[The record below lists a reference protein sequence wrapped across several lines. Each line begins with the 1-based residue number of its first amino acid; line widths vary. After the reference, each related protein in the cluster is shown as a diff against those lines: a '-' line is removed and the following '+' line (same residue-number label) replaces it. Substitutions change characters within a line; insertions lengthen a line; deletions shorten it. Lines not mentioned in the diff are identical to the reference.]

1 MSWHTKCNLYSA
13 KATSFN
19 LTSLSAYNSGVHI
32 LSRRAKKL
40 HSGFTLVELLVVI
53 AIIGILV
60 GLLLPAV
67 QAAREAARR
76 MQCSNNLKQLGL
88 AFHNFEN
95 AHRQLPTSLRPPS
108 NVSGSGEQSRVS
120 VLTDLL
126 PYLEQNNI
134 YQAYNKTINWNQ
146 GTNIPL
152 SQTRIPSFIC
162 PSSPDGGA
170 LDTAPPAASGVFVPG
185 IASATDY
192 SPIFGIAP
200 GVFTATLGL
209 SSAPEQYRDPAE
221 VFAGVNPPYTYVR
234 GMFPKNATINSATGL
249 QTNKGYTIGNVTDGL
264 SNTLAIAESSGRPF
278 VYVKRKKLAGGNA
291 LTDTDAA
298 SANTDRLN
306 SGGWSRPASD
316 LILFGATNDPQGV
329 LGGTVAFNSTNGHN
343 IRGIT
348 YTAQGIAQ
356 TILGLP
362 IATHGTGAPFS
373 FHTGG
378 ANITRGDGSVHF
390 LSESIDL
397 RTFISLATP
406 AGGEVTSD
414 L

>member
-1 MSWHTKCNLYSA
+1 MKRY
-13 KATSFN
+13 
-19 LTSLSAYNSGVHI
+19 Y
-32 LSRRAKKL
+32 RAGRQ
-40 HSGFTLVELLVVI
+40 GFTLVELLVVI

-126 PYLEQNNI
+126 PYLEQGNI
-134 YQAYNKTINWNQ
+134 YQSYNKGINWNQ

-162 PSSPDGGA
+162 PSNPEGGA
-170 LDTAPPAASGVFVPG
+170 LDTAPPGSVAQFIPG

-200 GVFTATLGL
+200 GVFTQTLGL
-209 SSAPEQYRDPAE
+209 SSAPDQYRDPAE
-221 VFAGVNPPYTYVR
+221 TFAGVNPPYTYVR
-234 GMFPKNATINSATGL
+234 GFFPKNATINTATGL
-249 QTNKGYTIGNVTDGL
+249 QTNKGATFGNVADGL
-264 SNTLAIAESSGRPF
+264 SNTIAIAESSGRPF

-298 SANTDRLN
+298 SSNTDRLN

-316 LILFGATNDPQGV
+316 LILFGATNDPRGV
-329 LGGTVAFNSTNGHN
+329 LGGTVSFNSTNGHN

-348 YTAQGIAQ
+348 YTSQGIAS
-356 TILGLP
+356 TLLGLP
-362 IATHGTGAPFS
+362 IATHGTGAPYS

-378 ANITRGDGSVHF
+378 ANFTLGDGSVQF
-390 LSESIDL
+390 ISEGIDL
-397 RTFISLATP
+397 RAFIGLATP
-406 AGGEVTSD
+406 AGGETSVEF
-414 L
+414 

>member
-1 MSWHTKCNLYSA
+1 MKRN
-13 KATSFN
+13 F
-19 LTSLSAYNSGVHI
+19 GV
-32 LSRRAKKL
+32 K

-76 MQCSNNLKQLGL
+76 MQCSNNLKQIGL
-88 AFHNFEN
+88 AFHNFEGV
-95 AHRQLPTSLRPPS
+95 RKQLPTSLRPPS
-108 NVSGSGEQSRVS
+108 NLSSTTGEQSRVS

-126 PYLEQNNI
+126 PFLEQTNVFNS
-134 YQAYNKTINWNQ
+134 YNKGINWNQ

-152 SQTRIPSFIC
+152 SQTRIPTFIC
-162 PSSPDGGA
+162 PSNPEGGA
-170 LDTAPPAASGVFVPG
+170 LDTAPPGSVSSFVPG
-185 IASATDY
+185 IASSTDY

-200 GVFTATLGL
+200 GVFTQLFGM
-209 SSAPEQYRDPAE
+209 SSAPELYRDPAE

-234 GMFPKNATINSATGL
+234 GMFPKNATVNPGSGL
-249 QTNKGYTIGNVTDGL
+249 QTARGYKFSNVTDGL
-264 SNTLAIAESSGRPF
+264 SNTIAIAESSGRPF
-278 VYVKRKKLAGGNA
+278 VFFRGRRLAGGNA
-291 LTDTDAA
+291 LTDTDAS

-316 LILFGATNDPQGV
+316 IILFGATNDPRGV
-329 LGGTVAFNSTNGHN
+329 LGGTISFNSTNGHN
-343 IRGIT
+343 IRGLT
-348 YTAQGIAQ
+348 YTSAGIAA

-362 IATHGTGAPFS
+362 IATHGTGSPYS

-378 ANITRGDGSVHF
+378 ANFTLGDGSVQF
-390 LSESIDL
+390 ISDNTDL
-397 RTFISLATP
+397 RTFISRATP
-406 AGGEVTSD
+406 AGGEPISGD